1 VPAQLEIS
9 NSIINAEHVLTV
21 LPQTMLKQIVY
32 VIMGKLMILIQILA
46 QQDVHQI
53 KYYIIANVYVM
64 DM

>member
-1 VPAQLEIS
+1 MPVQLEIS
-9 NSIINAEHVLTV
+9 NSMVNAEHAPTV

-32 VIMGKLMILIQILA
+32 VTMGKLMILIQILA

-53 KYYIIANVYVM
+53 KYYIMADVYVM

>member
-1 VPAQLEIS
+1 MPAQLEIS